1 MNGKIDKRK
10 DMIYKQIDKDI
21 DSRKDK
27 WTERQIN
34 GKIRYRLTE
43 KQIDGMI
50 YMYVIVDGKI
60 RYIDIYIDR

>member
-21 DSRKDK
+21 DRRKDK

-43 KQIDGMI
+43 RQIDGMI
-50 YMYVIVDGKI
+50 YIVDGKI